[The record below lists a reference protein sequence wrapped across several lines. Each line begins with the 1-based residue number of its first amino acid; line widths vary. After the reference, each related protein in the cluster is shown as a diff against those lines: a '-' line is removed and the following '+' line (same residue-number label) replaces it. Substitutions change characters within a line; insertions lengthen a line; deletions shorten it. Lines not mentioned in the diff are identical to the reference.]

1 MREPGGKP
9 GYQKAMTRRI
19 KSPGPRRAL
28 AACALVSSVTGLV
41 PAAAAAQDDDEVLTV
56 TLEGEVLDVATGLPV
71 QAAIVA
77 VPGVGLSAVSDEL
90 GYFQLEEIP
99 AGVHGV
105 QVLRLGYET
114 LTAEVPVDG
123 GEVLALYLT
132 PGPISLEGIEIEVTD
147 REDIAW
153 RAAGT
158 SMRGLIGPVE
168 MEDLRQRYFNLGDVL
183 RTRHLPRTRFL
194 PGRFPGDTGCLMV
207 TSLSLSGRSCAAVV
221 VDGVLLGS
229 EWSGWVYEMNT
240 HDIFAVRF
248 VQGPAAALRY
258 GHRGGDGV
266 LIIETRVGR

>member
-1 MREPGGKP
+1 MIG
-9 GYQKAMTRRI
+9 
-19 KSPGPRRAL
+19 L
-28 AACALVSSVTGLV
+28 APVAVV
-41 PAAAAAQDDDEVLTV
+41 AQDDDAVLTV

-71 QAAIVA
+71 GAAIVA
-77 VPGVGLSAVSDEL
+77 VPGVGRSAVSDEL
-90 GYFQLEEIP
+90 GYFQLDGIP
-99 AGVHGV
+99 AGVHGL

-114 LTAEVPVDG
+114 LNAEIPVDG
-123 GEVLALYLT
+123 EEVLALYLT
-132 PGPISLEGIEIEVTD
+132 PGPISLEGIEVEVKD

-168 MEDLRQRYFNLGDVL
+168 MEDLRERYFNLGDML
-183 RTRHLPRTRFL
+183 RTRNLPRTRFV

-207 TSLSLSGRSCAAVV
+207 TSLTLSGRGCAAVV

-240 HDIFAVRF
+240 QDIFAVRF

-266 LIIETRVGR
+266 LFIETRAGR